1 MEITA
6 ETVAAECEKLNLKTP
21 AALNNF
27 IFEHEIKLFPLND
40 KDYKVN
46 HQSKTWYV
54 SVMKLLKIERHFKQG
69 KCMLFLRDR
78 LRGSRIEDLIMKSMG
93 FTFSK
98 IMDPFPEGHQFE
110 KLFEL
115 YAEKQ
120 DPYVK
125 LWVAKMIMLA
135 QNKWNPEWGLF
146 PTKSAVKNSL
156 EVAAR
161 LVED

>member
-6 ETVAAECEKLNLKTP
+6 ETVAAECKKLNLRTLP
-21 AALNNF
+21 TLNNF
-27 IFEHEIKLFPLND
+27 IFEHEIKLFPLNGE
-40 KDYKVN
+40 DYKVN
-46 HQSKTWYV
+46 HQSKAWYV
-54 SVMKLLKIERHFKQG
+54 SVMKLLKIEKNFKRG
-69 KCMLFLRDR
+69 KHMLFLRDR
-78 LRGSRIEDLIMKSMG
+78 LRGSRIEDLIMKRMG

-115 YAEKQ
+115 YAEKK

-125 LWVAKMIMLA
+125 VWVAKMIMLT
-135 QNKWNPEWGLF
+135 QNKWNPKWGLF
-146 PTKSAVKNSL
+146 PAKSAVKNSRN
-156 EVAAR
+156 VAAR